1 MANLILC
8 TDYMNADSVLRE
20 HKKRYPDTAIETVVC
35 HTEEQLVA
43 ALTLAEKESGSA
55 VARRFA
61 IKTQDGVRI
70 LPLSEIVYCQCESHR
85 YRAVLLS
92 GEEIVSRSF
101 RKSFPQV
108 LAPLLESGE
117 FLQCQ
122 ASYIVNMRY
131 IRAIS
136 EKQMELQNGAK
147 LPFPLSR
154 QEQVRALLGFPARH

>member
-1 MANLILC
+1 MADLIVC
-8 TDYMNADSVLRE
+8 ASGVNAEWALQE
-20 HKKRYPDTAIETVVC
+20 HKKRFPNSKTTVTVC
-35 HTEEQLVA
+35 HSEEQLVTT
-43 ALTLAEKESGSA
+43 LILAEKEQRGA
-55 VARRFA
+55 VIPRFP
-61 IKTQDGVRI
+61 IKTQDGIRI
-70 LPLSEIVYCQCESHR
+70 LPLSDIVYCQCESHR

-136 EKQMELQNGAK
+136 EKQLELQNEVK

-154 QEQVRALLGFPARH
+154 QEQVRELLGFPARH

>member
-8 TDYMNADSVLRE
+8 ADCMNAENVLRE

-35 HTEEQLVA
+35 RTEEQLVA
-43 ALTLAEKESGSA
+43 ALTLAEKETGSA
-55 VARRFA
+55 VEKRFA

-85 YRAVLLS
+85 YRAVLES

-101 RKSFPQV
+101 RRSFPQV
-108 LAPLLESGE
+108 LAPLLDSGE

-154 QEQVRALLGFPARH
+154 QEQVRALLGFPVRH

>member
-8 TDYMNADSVLRE
+8 TDGINADSVLHE
-20 HKKRYPDTAIETVVC
+20 HKKRYPDTAIEAVVC

-43 ALTLAEKESGSA
+43 ALTLAEKGISSA
-55 VARRFA
+55 VEKRFA

-70 LPLSEIVYCQCESHR
+70 LRLSEIMYCQCESHR
-85 YRAVLLS
+85 YRAVLLG

-101 RKSFPQV
+101 RRSFPQV

-154 QEQVRALLGFPARH
+154 QEQVRAQLGFPVRH

>member
-1 MANLILC
+1 MADLILC
-8 TDYMNADSVLRE
+8 ASGINLDMVLRE
-20 HKKRYPDTAIETVVC
+20 HKRRYPGSSVETAVC
-35 HTEEQLVA
+35 HTEEQLAA
-43 ALTLAEKESGSA
+43 ALVLAEKSGGEGA
-55 VARRFA
+55 GKRFA

-70 LPLSEIVYCQCESHR
+70 LPLSDIVYCQCESHR
-85 YRAVLLS
+85 YRAILLS

-101 RKSFPQV
+101 RRSFPQV

-131 IRAIS
+131 IRAVS
-136 EKQMELQNGAK
+136 EKQLELTGGTK

-154 QEQVRALLGFPARH
+154 QEQVRAQLGLPVRH